1 MPDLALVHLVRKENG
16 PEPFREFLESYRAVE
31 AGADHDLVL
40 LLKGFAS
47 NREAD
52 ETAALAGGLDAQRL
66 YVDDEGFDVGAYF
79 TAADRLEHAR
89 VCFVNSFTT
98 VRAPGWL
105 GMLETALGLPGRGH
119 RRRDRLVGEPLVVAP
134 VQPRPLDS
142 VSRGVPRPR
151 VRAGSRSCASHPTR
165 GASCSALAAAR
176 HRTARALRFFVGRFG
191 PFPAAHVRTN
201 GFIVE
206 RELMRSL
213 ERTPVRRKYDAFV
226 VEGGNKSLTR
236 QIEELGLRPLLA
248 GADRRVYDV
257 QDWARSGV
265 FWQRDQENV
274 LLEDNQTRTYRD
286 ADLDLRTFFATFA
299 WGTRQSRR
307 SGSGG
312 AASATAR
319 PARSRR

>member
-1 MPDLALVHLVRKENG
+1 MPDLALVHLVRKANG
-16 PEPFREFLESYRAVE
+16 TEPFHEFLESYRAIA

-40 LLKGFAS
+40 LLKGFES
-47 NREAD
+47 DREAD
-52 ETAALAGGLDAQRL
+52 ETAALAEGLDSRRL

-79 TAADRLEHAR
+79 TAADRLEHRR

-98 VRAPGWL
+98 VRTPGWL
-105 GMLETALGLPGRGH
+105 ALLEDALSLPDAGIAGATGSWASHWSWLRFNLGLSTPYREAFPDRAWAQAQVLRLTPDT
-119 RRRDRLVGEPLVVAP
+119 RRVLAPLW
-134 VQPRPLDS
+134 L
-142 VSRGVPRPR
+142 
-151 VRAGSRSCASHPTR
+151 
-165 GASCSALAAAR
+165 R
-176 HRTARALRFFVGRFG
+176 HGIGTARALRFFVGRFG

-206 RELMRSL
+206 RELLRSL
-213 ERTPVRRKYDAFV
+213 ERTPIHRKYDAFV

-257 QDWARSGV
+257 PDWAKSGV

-286 ADLDLRTFFATFA
+286 ADLDLRTYFSRFA
-299 WGTRQSRR
+299 WGTQ
-307 SGSGG
+307 
-312 AASATAR
+312 AEPTL
-319 PARSRR
+319 